1 MSFRLVNADSLAVE
15 YIFVSTSVTSRARE
29 FRNNLLCYRLL
40 TGKIMCQFKDFIV
53 HLNRIYCTDEFN
65 DQKHEQCEPYL

>member
-1 MSFRLVNADSLAVE
+1 
-15 YIFVSTSVTSRARE
+15 
-29 FRNNLLCYRLL
+29 
-40 TGKIMCQFKDFIV
+40 MCQFKDFIV